1 MRSGCLSGTHF
12 SYPET
17 KIRGV
22 VPVSG
27 PVSGPASGPA
37 SGPVSGLYPAL
48 HSYLSP
54 CLPLRF
60 CPPNRPCLRPLRSGL
75 LFYLTARRTRCS
87 AFRPWNSQ
95 GPQPAERTKKRR
107 KRIAGRRRVAAARE
121 APEAPPYAPP
131 RLPPPNRKTERT
143 PIAAPDPQPPASAA
157 DSEQNLPLP
166 RTAKTHPSGPYRKKP
181 GRVVNNSH
189 RIIRFSAQR
198 APLRGRKLSTITVT
212 FHCTEQCRRP
222 QLLKTNK

>member
-1 MRSGCLSGTHF
+1 MFRLSPLELAGDRSLRSAH
-12 SYPET
+12 
-17 KIRGV
+17 IRGTDELR
-22 VPVSG
+22 
-27 PVSGPASGPA
+27 ASAAG
-37 SGPVSGLYPAL
+37 
-48 HSYLSP
+48 
-54 CLPLRF
+54 R
-60 CPPNRPCLRPLRSGL
+60 LRPARLRKPHP
-75 LFYLTARRTRCS
+75 T
-87 AFRPWNSQ
+87 
-95 GPQPAERTKKRR
+95 
-107 KRIAGRRRVAAARE
+107 
-121 APEAPPYAPP
+121 PP

-181 GRVVNNSH
+181 GRVINNSH

-222 QLLKTNK
+222 QLLKTHKGMQNKYLTIKNPLSEAEKTPYSDCSQLGSRPATFNKRPSPNEKLSTIQ

>member
-107 KRIAGRRRVAAARE
+107 KRIAGRRREAAARE

-131 RLPPPNRKTERT
+131 DYHRPTEKRSAPRLPHPIPNH
-143 PIAAPDPQPPASAA
+143 PLQPPIRNRISPYRVLPKLIRQAPTGRNRVGLLTIRTGLFAFPPKEHPSAEESYQQLPSLSTARSSAA
-157 DSEQNLPLP
+157 
-166 RTAKTHPSGPYRKKP
+166 
-181 GRVVNNSH
+181 GRN
-189 RIIRFSAQR
+189 
-198 APLRGRKLSTITVT
+198 
-212 FHCTEQCRRP
+212 C
-222 QLLKTNK
+222 

>member
-107 KRIAGRRRVAAARE
+107 KRIAGRRREAAARE

-131 RLPPPNRKTERT
+131 PITTAQPKNGAHPDCRTRSPTTRFSRRFGTESPLT
-143 PIAAPDPQPPASAA
+143 AYC
-157 DSEQNLPLP
+157 QNSSVRPLP
-166 RTAKTHPSGPYRKKP
+166 EETGSG
-181 GRVVNNSH
+181 
-189 RIIRFSAQR
+189 
-198 APLRGRKLSTITVT
+198 
-212 FHCTEQCRRP
+212 C
-222 QLLKTNK
+222 